1 MQPSFFLLQVVK
13 QIIGLCALV
22 VCSFFCVGSYHIKIY
37 KIMKMT
43 SEKSEGFIMGIT
55 IIIHCFL
62 YQIVKTILQD
72 GAMCATL
79 NLRIEIF
86 FFLG

>member
-1 MQPSFFLLQVVK
+1 
-13 QIIGLCALV
+13 
-22 VCSFFCVGSYHIKIY
+22 
-37 KIMKMT
+37 MKMT

-86 FFLG
+86 FFFRLTAY